1 MVNYQKSKIYKITF
15 NGETKYVGST
25 VQPLK
30 DRLSGHKTK
39 VCVVKAEGDKIGWEN
54 VMILLIENYKC
65 NNKEELTQR
74 EQYWI
79 DALRPSLNKNAA
91 WVKPKDICDICGE
104 TVQSLIAHKDTPRH
118 IEKEMRLLYDF
129 FPEHVEQD
137 IKQWDADDRNE
148 KYGTPKRRYMTEWA
162 RGVERGFTT
171 GEPLFEFDDSEYVL
185 IRDFSGVVC
194 NRFIGNYYDKQE
206 LGMVDRVFD

>member
-1 MVNYQKSKIYKITF
+1 
-15 NGETKYVGST
+15 
-25 VQPLK
+25 
-30 DRLSGHKTK
+30 
-39 VCVVKAEGDKIGWEN
+39 
-54 VMILLIENYKC
+54 MILLIENYKC

-74 EQYWI
+74 EQYWMNT
-79 DALRPSLNKNAA
+79 LRPSLNKNAA

-104 TVQSLIAHKDTPRH
+104 TVQCLIAHKDTPRH

-137 IKQWDADDRNE
+137 IKQLDADDRNE

-185 IRDFSGVVC
+185 IRDFSGVEC
-194 NRFIGNYYDKQE
+194 NRFIGNYYDKQR